1 MFDSLLL
8 SDLISRG
15 GVWYNLSG
23 ATPAEAIEAMVRTA
37 RLPKDADREALKISL
52 LDREALVPTAIGS
65 GIAIPHPRSLFF
77 DDPEKARVA
86 TFFLEHPVEWQAPDG
101 VAVHVAFMLLSAD
114 RETHLEVL
122 SALSRACGDPA
133 FMNLLKS
140 RPGTEELAAY
150 FAPQTPAG
158 QNPIV

>member
-1 MFDSLLL
+1 MAESNLVSELMA
-8 SDLISRG
+8 RG
-15 GVWYNLSG
+15 GVWYNLPGS
-23 ATPAEAIEAMVRTA
+23 TPAEAIEAMVRTS
-37 RLPKDADREALKISL
+37 RLPKDADREALKLSL

-77 DDPEKARVA
+77 DDPQKARVA
-86 TFFLEHPVEWQAPDG
+86 TFFMEHPVEWQAPDG

-122 SALSRACGDPA
+122 SSLSRACGDER
-133 FMNLLKS
+133 FLELLKS

-150 FAPQTPAG
+150 FAPQARPS
-158 QNPIV
+158 V